1 MASWRCSRPP
11 SPLPLLAVPEGL
23 PTLATTTLALG
34 VRNMRRHN
42 VLIRHL
48 SSVETLGSVQT
59 ICLDKTGT
67 LTLNRM
73 SVAAIYAGVKHYKI
87 SNGNFISGKKII
99 NPYLFDELLKLI
111 HTSILCNESEVIRQ
125 EGEYIVSGTSTEN
138 ALIYLAISAG
148 VDVEKVRFQ
157 YRLAKI
163 DHRSEN
169 RNYMVTFH
177 ED

>member
-11 SPLPLLAVPEGL
+11 SPLPFFAVPEGL

-73 SVAAIYAGVKHYKI
+73 SVATIYAGVKHYKI

-99 NPYLFDELLKLI
+99 NPYLFDEL
-111 HTSILCNESEVIRQ
+111 
-125 EGEYIVSGTSTEN
+125 
-138 ALIYLAISAG
+138 
-148 VDVEKVRFQ
+148 
-157 YRLAKI
+157 
-163 DHRSEN
+163 
-169 RNYMVTFH
+169 
-177 ED
+177 